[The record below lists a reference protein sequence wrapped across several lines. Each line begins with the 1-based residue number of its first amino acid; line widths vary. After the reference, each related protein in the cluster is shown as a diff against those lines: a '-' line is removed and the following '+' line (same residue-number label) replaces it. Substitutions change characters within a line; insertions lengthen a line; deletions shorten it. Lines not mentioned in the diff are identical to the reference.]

1 MNENNISK
9 FTITGDSGFRMRFA
23 NGFTASVQF
32 GPYCNCNEHTAEVAC
47 ISNKRNLLIYL
58 SDFNKDIEDTVIG
71 YLNTN
76 EVLDFMNWV
85 ANLPLDY
92 VDKHML

>member
-1 MNENNISK
+1 MNENNISMFK
-9 FTITGDSGFRMRFA
+9 ITGDSGFRMKFA

-32 GPYCNCNEHTAEVAC
+32 GPYCNCGKHTAEVAC
-47 ISNKRNLLIYL
+47 ISNKRNHLIYL
-58 SDFNKDIEDTVIG
+58 SDFNKDLEDTVIG
-71 YLNTN
+71 YLTTN

-92 VDKHML
+92 VASESY

>member
-1 MNENNISK
+1 MNENNISI
-9 FTITGDSGFRMRFA
+9 FTMIGGSGFHMTFA

-32 GPYCNCNEHTAEVAC
+32 GPYYYEQTAEVAC
-47 ISNKRNLLIYL
+47 ISNKTDRLIDL
-58 SDFNKDIEDTVIG
+58 SDFNKDLEDTVIG
-71 YLNTN
+71 HLTTN